1 MLVVMDLPI
10 KRKWEKR
17 METNKREGIGLDT
30 IKRRE
35 WKEIEQIEMEW
46 LEVE

>member
-1 MLVVMDLPI
+1 
-10 KRKWEKR
+10 
-17 METNKREGIGLDT
+17 METNKHEGIGSDR

-35 WKEIEQIEMEW
+35 WKEIERMEMEW

>member
-1 MLVVMDLPI
+1 
-10 KRKWEKR
+10 
-17 METNKREGIGLDT
+17 METNKHEGIRLNT

-35 WKEIEQIEMEW
+35 WKEIERIEMEW